1 MTRVFEQA
9 VAKAKALS
17 DQRQDEVGEML
28 LALVDQEHSNL
39 RLSSAQ
45 EMEVRRRLGAADTFV
60 PEQEMQ
66 DFFRKLAG

>member
-1 MTRVFEQA
+1 MTQMFEQA

-17 DQRQDEVGEML
+17 DQRQNEVGEML

-45 EMEVRRRLGAADTFV
+45 QAEVRRRLASADGLV
-60 PEQEMQ
+60 PEQDMK
-66 DFFRKLAG
+66 DFFRKIAG

>member
-1 MTRVFEQA
+1 MTQVFEQA

-45 EMEVRRRLGAADTFV
+45 EVEVRRRLGAADGFV